1 MNKTQ
6 LPNGQWQLD
15 SADGH
20 ILHRIG
26 SDDYT
31 PLRHARVTSPDE
43 WEEIPEAAVPLY
55 TDSEYKTRVAAL
67 VHERYSVDDEIALAA
82 NAACQTLL
90 ADEARAAAFAD
101 EYAAYQ
107 TYRAECKARAKAEL
121 EARGATEVTETT
133 K

>member
-20 ILHRIG
+20 ILHRKG

-43 WEEIPEAAVPLY
+43 WEEVAVDAVPLY

-82 NAACQTLL
+82 NANCPALL
-90 ADEARAAAFAD
+90 ADEERAATFAE
-101 EYAAYQ
+101 EYATYQ
-107 TYRAECKARAKAEL
+107 AYRAECKARARAEL
-121 EARGATEVTETT
+121 EGRAASTAPTAE
-133 K
+133 